1 VEEARL
7 ATEADLSRVAE
18 LCRRV
23 RSEMAPLRGGA
34 VFLAR
39 EARPEPVE
47 ESLAGA
53 MADRDRRLVVGTIDD
68 FPVGYGLAR
77 VEELRGGGRLGVIE
91 DIYVEEGARGV
102 GVGEAMVGLLL
113 EWLHGHDVVGVDA
126 HALPGDRNTKNFFE
140 TAGFTARL
148 LVMHQKADR

>member
-1 VEEARL
+1 MDGARL
-7 ATEADLSRVAE
+7 ATEADLARVVE

-23 RSEMAPLRGGA
+23 RGEMAPLRGGA

-39 EARPEPVE
+39 EARPEPIE
-47 ESLAGA
+47 DSLSEAIAAG
-53 MADRDRRLVVGTIDD
+53 DRRLVVGTIDD
-68 FPVGYGLAR
+68 FPVGYGVAR
-77 VEELRGGGRLGVIE
+77 VEQLRAGGQLGVIE

-102 GVGEAMVGLLL
+102 GVGEAMMTLIL
-113 EWLHGHDVVGVDA
+113 EWLHSHDVVGVDA